1 VQLLQSLPIVPKF
14 LGSHLT
20 HRHEDKMNRREL
32 LKTAFAAAAS
42 NLLLGTT
49 RMSALSG
56 LTFQAPG
63 SPSPAPDPQRI
74 DDLVYANRILADQGV
89 FDAFGHVS
97 VRHDKNPAQFLLSRN
112 LAPALVTAKDI
123 LVHDLDGNPLDAG
136 DRKPYLERFI
146 HAAIYRA
153 RPDVSAVVHS
163 HSPSIIPFGI
173 TNTPLRPV
181 YHMSAFLGAGTPLFE
196 IRQTAGM
203 TDMLIRDNKLADAL
217 AKSLRENS
225 VVLMR
230 GHGDTVVANSIPQV
244 VYRAIY
250 TEMNARLQAQAAALG
265 PINFLSAEEAAK
277 AAAAND
283 GQVLRPWELWK
294 ARIGKVD

>member
-1 VQLLQSLPIVPKF
+1 
-14 LGSHLT
+14 
-20 HRHEDKMNRREL
+20 MNRREL
-32 LKTAFAAAAS
+32 FKTAFAATSS
-42 NLLLGTT
+42 NLLFGTNHI
-49 RMSALSG
+49 SALAGATLQTLDSSSS
-56 LTFQAPG
+56 AP
-63 SPSPAPDPQRI
+63 APQRI

-97 VRHDKNPAQFLLSRN
+97 VRHDKNPALFLLSRN

-123 LVHDLDGNPLDAG
+123 LAHDLDGNPLEAG

-153 RPDVSAVVHS
+153 RPDVNAVVHS

-181 YHMSAFLGAGTPLFE
+181 YHMSAFLGAGTPVFE
-196 IRQTAGM
+196 IRQAAGM

-230 GHGDTVVANSIPQV
+230 GHGDTVVGNSIPQV

-265 PINFLSAEEAAK
+265 TITFLSAEEASK

-294 ARIGKVD
+294 ARVGKID

>member
-1 VQLLQSLPIVPKF
+1 
-14 LGSHLT
+14 
-20 HRHEDKMNRREL
+20 MNRRKL
-32 LKTAFAAAAS
+32 FKTTFAVGAS

-49 RMSALSG
+49 HMSARSG
-56 LTFQAPG
+56 VTLQAPN
-63 SPSPAPDPQRI
+63 SSSPALDQQLI

-97 VRHDKNPAQFLLSRN
+97 VRHNKNPARFLLSRN

-123 LVHDLDGNPLDAG
+123 LAHDLDGNPLEAG

-153 RPDVSAVVHS
+153 RPDVQAVVHS
-163 HSPSIIPFGI
+163 HSPSIIPFGV
-173 TNTPLRPV
+173 TGTPLRPV
-181 YHMSAFLGAGTPLFE
+181 YHMSAFLGAGTPIFE
-196 IRQTAGM
+196 IRQAAGM

-217 AKSLRENS
+217 AKSLGNDA

-230 GHGDTVVANSIPQV
+230 GHGDTVVGNSIPQV

-250 TEMNARLQAQAAALG
+250 TEMNAKLQAQAAALG
-265 PINFLSAEEAAK
+265 TINFLSAEEAVN

-294 ARIGKVD
+294 ARIGKTE